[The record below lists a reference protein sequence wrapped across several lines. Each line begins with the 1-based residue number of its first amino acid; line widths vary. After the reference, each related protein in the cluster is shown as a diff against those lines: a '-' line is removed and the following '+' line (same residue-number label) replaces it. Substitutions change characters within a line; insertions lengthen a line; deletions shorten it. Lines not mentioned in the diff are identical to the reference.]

1 MRSAGLTHVVSL
13 GRLER
18 RSKKK
23 GGEIPPDFWEK
34 SPSD

>member
-23 GGEIPPDFWEK
+23 GGEIPLISGKKP
-34 SPSD
+34 